1 MKKLLFIFV
10 ALVMC
15 GTFAI
20 AKPTRLGQ
28 QTKPTS
34 SAPQPAAKPQAAA
47 QVVDCGCEVKSLPDV
62 YGTVNGVKITAKDV
76 DDPLKDKIQELQNAV
91 IEVRKQ
97 QLNNMVDTKLLE
109 AEAKKRNIVVAKLVE
124 LEVIPK
130 VKEPTEAEATAFYE
144 QNKDRLQG
152 SYASLHDEIIAYLR
166 DQRQDTEVKRYTTRL
181 RAAYQVKVLSPVAI
195 PPKDETERAR
205 VLATVNGENIT
216 SGDVEKALQPLIF
229 EYQEKV
235 TELRKAQLDV
245 IINDMLLTQEAQK
258 RKVTEKQLFEAEVV
272 AKSKKP
278 TEEEARKFYDE
289 NTSQIPGTYAETKE
303 QILKYLQQQEYQKAE
318 EALVKIVRKDAQVQI
333 FLTDP
338 ESPVFDIATDDQP
351 TKGGANAP
359 VTIVEFTDYQ
369 CPSCSRTQPVLEEII
384 KEYGDKVKLVVR
396 DFPLTQ
402 IHVNAM
408 KAAEAAE
415 AAREQGK
422 YWEYAE
428 ILFKNQDKLEVENL
442 VAYAGQAGLDVKKF
456 QDALTSGRNTGKIQR
471 DMEEG
476 LKIGISG
483 TPTVFINGKRVKDKS
498 KESLKAAIDAA
509 LKNTASR

>member
-1 MKKLLFIFV
+1 MKKLFLLFIT
-10 ALVMC
+10 LLMC
-15 GTFAI
+15 GMFAN
-20 AKPTRLGQ
+20 AKNARHSQ
-28 QTKPTS
+28 QTPPTGT
-34 SAPQPAAKPQAAA
+34 APQSAAKPQAPA
-47 QVVDCGCEVKSLPDV
+47 QIVDCGCEMKSLPDV
-62 YGTVNGVKITAKDV
+62 YGTVNGVKISAKDV

-97 QLNNMVDTKLLE
+97 QLNNMVDSRLLE
-109 AEAKKRNIVVAKLVE
+109 AEAKKRNLVVAKLIQ
-124 LEVIPK
+124 LEVAPK
-130 VKEPTEAEATAFYE
+130 VKDPTEAEAAAFYE
-144 QNKDRLQG
+144 QNKSRVQG

-166 DQRQDTEVKRYTTRL
+166 DQREEMEIKRYTTRL
-181 RAAYQVKVLSPVAI
+181 RAAYQVKVLSPVAV
-195 PPKDETERAR
+195 PPKDESERAR
-205 VLATVNGENIT
+205 ILATVNGENIT

-258 RKVTEKQLFEAEVV
+258 RKVTEKQLFEAEVA

-278 TEEEARKFYDE
+278 TDDEAKKFYDE
-289 NTSQIPGTYAETKE
+289 NTSQIPGTFAETKD

-318 EALVKIVRKDAQVQI
+318 DALVKIVRKDAQVQVFI
-333 FLTDP
+333 NEP
-338 ESPVFDIATDDQP
+338 ESPVFEIATDDQP
-351 TKGGANAP
+351 TKGGAAAS
-359 VTIVEFTDYQ
+359 VTIVEFTDFQ
-369 CPSCSRTQPVLEEII
+369 CPSCGRTQPILEELI

-402 IHVNAM
+402 LHANAL

-428 ILFKNQDKLEVENL
+428 LLFKNQDKLEIENL
-442 VAYAGQAGLDVKKF
+442 VAYAGQIGLDVKKF
-456 QDALTSGRNTGKIQR
+456 QDALASGKNTGKIQR
-471 DMEEG
+471 DVAEG
-476 LKIGISG
+476 LRIGISG
-483 TPTVFINGKRVKDKS
+483 TPAVFINGKRVKDKS